1 MGQSAAAELGSSRR
15 AAEGFPQ
22 LRSFVDPY
30 RLRRTAL
37 VVLAFVALVTGV
49 LATMAAIEGYPNA
62 GVLVGADRR
71 VEAVSVTGFAWRD
84 GVRPGQLVLAR
95 SDSDAVTGWAIVVA
109 GPNGPIFSQEARVL
123 DALRQSAPFA
133 LAGLVAGCLAIGFLR
148 FNRAWV
154 LPSASVALVC
164 ASVPLYLANH
174 SATVWVLG
182 LSAAVPAV
190 ALAVRLRRRRIVAAG
205 FAIASGVLLL
215 GWLAAYAQGVAS
227 GEVET
232 ARLTFALGGT
242 GVLMADRAM
251 QRRPARPTRVE
262 AWWTALGAVTL
273 GGGLLLVSLS
283 IVPAPVILFAIL
295 LALFTVRPLRSM
307 VGRRLELALM
317 SDLRH
322 QVAADVAEEERG
334 RLARELHDSPLQEL
348 SAVIRRL
355 EQVPGAQAETA
366 SLHSIADQLRSVAVD
381 LRPPMLDDIGLS
393 AAIDFVAEQAS
404 TPGTT
409 VVPELIDATG
419 LDRESRPPA
428 AVEFAIYRIVREAVA
443 NALRHAEARSI
454 SIAGRVAPD
463 DIDLVVDDDGIGIA
477 REAGARASGRGRLG
491 LASMR
496 RRAQAIGAELTV
508 EPRGGTSGGT
518 RVTVRWRP

>member
-1 MGQSAAAELGSSRR
+1 
-15 AAEGFPQ
+15 
-22 LRSFVDPY
+22 
-30 RLRRTAL
+30 
-37 VVLAFVALVTGV
+37 
-49 LATMAAIEGYPNA
+49 
-62 GVLVGADRR
+62 
-71 VEAVSVTGFAWRD
+71 
-84 GVRPGQLVLAR
+84 
-95 SDSDAVTGWAIVVA
+95 
-109 GPNGPIFSQEARVL
+109 
-123 DALRQSAPFA
+123 
-133 LAGLVAGCLAIGFLR
+133 
-148 FNRAWV
+148 
-154 LPSASVALVC
+154 
-164 ASVPLYLANH
+164 
-174 SATVWVLG
+174 
-182 LSAAVPAV
+182 
-190 ALAVRLRRRRIVAAG
+190 
-205 FAIASGVLLL
+205 
-215 GWLAAYAQGVAS
+215 
-227 GEVET
+227 
-232 ARLTFALGGT
+232 
-242 GVLMADRAM
+242 
-251 QRRPARPTRVE
+251 
-262 AWWTALGAVTL
+262 
-273 GGGLLLVSLS
+273 
-283 IVPAPVILFAIL
+283 
-295 LALFTVRPLRSM
+295 
-307 VGRRLELALM
+307 M